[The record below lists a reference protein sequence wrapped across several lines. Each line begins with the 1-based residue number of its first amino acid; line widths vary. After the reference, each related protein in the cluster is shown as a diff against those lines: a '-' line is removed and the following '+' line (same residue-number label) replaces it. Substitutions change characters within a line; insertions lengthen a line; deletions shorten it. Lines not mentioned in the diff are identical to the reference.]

1 MKKQELNQ
9 LTLTY
14 LEINKLTLLLTN
26 LLDNFKKF

>member
-14 LEINKLTLLLTN
+14 LEINKLTLLVTN